1 MSHLIN
7 QCSKGG
13 HFDDLFEM
21 LNHERKHISC
31 VSLYIKQTHQVKHR
45 EW

>member
-13 HFDDLFEM
+13 RFDDLFEM
-21 LNHERKHISC
+21 LNHECKQISC
-31 VSLYIKQTHQVKHR
+31 VSLYIKQTHQVKHHER
-45 EW
+45 